1 MAIHQ
6 SAQSARILL
15 MAALASLGL
24 ATAAEANASSLTVN
38 ISGLKKPQGQ
48 VCLSLFANGQG
59 FPTQG
64 SSGAQ
69 ARCVKAAGALQVTFS
84 NLAPGSYA
92 VAVLHD
98 ANGDNQMNRNG
109 LGVPTEGF
117 GFSRNPSI
125 LKGLPRFGD
134 AAVAVNGATTTQ
146 IQLTYLLGG

>member
-1 MAIHQ
+1 MAMDLFN
-6 SAQSARILL
+6 QSARVLL
-15 MAALASLGL
+15 IAAVASLGL
-24 ATAAEANASSLTVN
+24 ATAAQANPGSLTVE

-48 VCLSLFANGQG
+48 VCLSLFSNGQG

-64 SSGAQ
+64 GSAAQ
-69 ARCVKAAGALQVTFS
+69 SRCIKSTGPMQVTFG
-84 NLAPGSYA
+84 NLASGRYA

-125 LKGLPRFGD
+125 LKGVPSFGD
-134 AAVAVNGATTTQ
+134 AAVAVQGATRTQ
-146 IQLTYLLGG
+146 IELVYLLGG

>member
-1 MAIHQ
+1 MAIRPFTQ
-6 SAQSARILL
+6 SAQILL
-15 MAALASLGL
+15 IAGMASLGL
-24 ATAAEANASSLTVN
+24 ATAASANTGSLTVQ
-38 ISGLKKPQGQ
+38 ISGLKSQTGQ

-69 ARCVKAAGALQVTFS
+69 ARCVKAAGPMQVTFS
-84 NLAPGSYA
+84 NLAPGNYA

-125 LKGLPRFGD
+125 LKGLPKFGD
-134 AAVAVNGATTTQ
+134 AAVSVQGATATQ
-146 IQLTYLLGG
+146 IQLTYFF